1 MTAKVA
7 TLAEVADS
15 GTPAV
20 VAAPT
25 KGGLAR
31 DLLTQPPG
39 TPLCEIVS
47 AG

>member
-20 VAAPT
+20 LAA
-25 KGGLAR
+25 
-31 DLLTQPPG
+31 LTFPWAVLG
-39 TPLCEIVS
+39 TRM
-47 AG
+47 